1 MPAATPTIAAVLE
14 PFERSRVDAAGSGC
28 FSLVHRESV
37 RDALRLVRERP
48 VDAVLVSLR
57 RCAGEAPALLEQF
70 ARSFPSVPTV
80 ALLTERAP
88 GDSEALLRLGATGV
102 RQVVD
107 ATDAAGWR
115 RLREVLGARPTEPTQ
130 AIMVP
135 IMTALGPI
143 PNGSRRFWEEL
154 IRTAPETTTVRR
166 LADALAITPSTF
178 VSRFVR
184 SGLPSPKDHL
194 VAVRLCHAAKLFD
207 DLHNRD
213 PKLHQ
218 SPPVTSTI
226 VKEHFSELPT
236 AHFSKQMDIIR
247 WLYGYGIKVFQLDQF
262 SRTPL
267 MCLPNTEEW
276 ASFEGEMIAREI
288 MKEFAP
294 IEVALLRSHYGM
306 NIAPETYIDS
316 IVTWRRAELAI
327 RRKAFDVRNMRAD
340 PTTFERHFDLFAKA
354 RLKAAGQ

>member
-1 MPAATPTIAAVLE
+1 MPLATPTIAAVLE
-14 PFERSRVDAAGSGC
+14 PFERSRVDAAGNGC

-37 RDALRLVRERP
+37 RDALRVVRERP

-70 ARSFPSVPTV
+70 SRSFPSVPTV

-130 AIMVP
+130 AIMQP
-135 IMTALGPI
+135 IMSALGPI

-166 LADALAITPSTF
+166 LADALSITPSTF

-207 DLHNRD
+207 EGDLTIGDVAYRMD
-213 PKLHQ
+213 YASPQ
-218 SPPVTSTI
+218 SFGRHLRVVLGITP
-226 VKEHFSELPT
+226 SEFRARFPFCTVLQR
-236 AHFSKQMDIIR
+236 F
-247 WLYGYGIKVFQLDQF
+247 LDQF
-262 SRTPL
+262 V
-267 MCLPNTEEW
+267 LPH
-276 ASFEGEMIAREI
+276 R
-288 MKEFAP
+288 P
-294 IEVALLRSHYGM
+294 
-306 NIAPETYIDS
+306 
-316 IVTWRRAELAI
+316 TWRTFRPLAPG
-327 RRKAFDVRNMRAD
+327 R
-340 PTTFERHFDLFAKA
+340 
-354 RLKAAGQ
+354 G